1 MRKIEQQMLDA
12 VKNKQDF
19 KLQNTRVEVIDF
31 PGIESRVNVYLHD
44 NLIFTLFDDKITL
57 SHCGWRTNTTKSRL
71 NALLCEF
78 SDGCYL
84 QQVKG
89 DWYLIQDYKR
99 RMINS
104 SDELTLPR
112 GIYVLPEVL
121 TPCIEY

>member
-1 MRKIEQQMLDA
+1 MLDA
-12 VKNKQDF
+12 IKNKQDF

-44 NLIFTLFDDKITL
+44 SLIFTLFDDKITF
-57 SHCGWRTNTTKSRL
+57 SHCGFKTTTTKSRL

-89 DWYLIQDYKR
+89 DWYLMKDCVR
-99 RMINS
+99 RLVNS

-112 GIYVLPEVL
+112 GTHDLLHEVL
-121 TPCIEY
+121 TYDIEDYA

>member
-1 MRKIEQQMLDA
+1 MLDA
-12 VKNKQDF
+12 IKNKQDF

-44 NLIFTLFDDKITL
+44 NLIFTLFDDKITF
-57 SHCGWRTNTTKSRL
+57 SHCGWRTSTTKSRL
-71 NALLCEF
+71 NILLRSF

-89 DWYLIQDYKR
+89 DWYLIEDYKR

-112 GIYVLPEVL
+112 RTYVLTEVL
-121 TPCIEY
+121 APWHTLH